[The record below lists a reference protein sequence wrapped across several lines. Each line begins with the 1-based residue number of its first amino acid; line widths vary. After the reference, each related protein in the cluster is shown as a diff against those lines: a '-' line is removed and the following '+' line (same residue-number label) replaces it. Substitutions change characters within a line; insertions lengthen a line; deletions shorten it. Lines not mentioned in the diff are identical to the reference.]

1 MVVLVSAAV
10 TAVLLTC
17 AALFASAGGD
27 LVPGS
32 AFPEVVPG
40 SPGTP
45 EPGYR
50 PVVPDPRGNPSRPPH
65 QPGPRA
71 VDEIVRSALVKAAGR
86 STVSAQVFDRQS
98 GTSLFEESADRK
110 FRSASLVKLMI
121 AIDALAR
128 GSERAGSTRM
138 TQMLSLSHDDSASA
152 LWVAGG
158 GGQIVRR
165 IAERLDL
172 DAEPPQPDGRWGNTM
187 ISARDVVKIYD
198 YVLDELPDAD
208 SETIMRALRSAP
220 EIAADGFDQHFGI
233 PRALDGLPWAIKQG
247 WSAGG
252 GSMELHTTGVIGDDD
267 RFVVVVLTKTTGGAE
282 WGWGSRMTT
291 AATLAL
297 RPLLVR

>member
-10 TAVLLTC
+10 AAVLLAC

-27 LVPGS
+27 PVPDA
-32 AFPEVVPG
+32 AFPEVVPAASG
-40 SPGTP
+40 SPVP
-45 EPGYR
+45 EYR
-50 PVVPDPRGNPSRPPH
+50 PVVPDPGGESAPPRRPA
-65 QPGPRA
+65 PRP
-71 VDEIVRSALVKAAGR
+71 VEQIVRSALLQAAGR
-86 STVSAQVFDRQS
+86 SVVSAQVFDRRS
-98 GTSLFEESADRK
+98 GTSLFEENADRK

-128 GSERAGSTRM
+128 GTERSGSTRM

-165 IAERLDL
+165 VAQRLGL

-198 YVLDELPDAD
+198 HILGELPPEDAD
-208 SETIMRALRSAP
+208 AIMRSLRSAP
-220 EIAADGFDQHFGI
+220 AIAADGFDQHFGI

-252 GSMELHTTGVIGDDD
+252 GSMELHSSGVIGEDD
-267 RFVVVVLTKTTGGAE
+267 RFIVVVLTRTAGGAN
-282 WGWGSRMTT
+282 WGWGSRMATE
-291 AATLAL
+291 ATLAL
-297 RPLLVR
+297 RPLLVS